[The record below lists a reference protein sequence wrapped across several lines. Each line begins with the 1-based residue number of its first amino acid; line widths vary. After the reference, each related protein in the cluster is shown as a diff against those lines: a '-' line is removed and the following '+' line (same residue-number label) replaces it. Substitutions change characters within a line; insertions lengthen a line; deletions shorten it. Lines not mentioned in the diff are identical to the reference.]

1 MGQISKLA
9 GATAIYGVSSILGRI
24 LNYALTP
31 LHTAVF
37 EDTSKMGVVN
47 GLYAYVAILLVIYT
61 FGMETS
67 FFRFSKKVDEESK
80 IYHQT
85 STVVI
90 FLSCL
95 LSTLIFLNADWLAA
109 AAEYPEAGLY
119 VKWLA
124 IILFIDGLLAIPFAK
139 LRKDNQAKRFA
150 TAKVAHIILNVLLQ
164 VLFLLVFPAI
174 YRGDFLPSLTPFTQQ
189 WFDPELGI
197 GYIFLSNLIAN
208 IFLILILFDLLSK
221 IRIAFTK
228 SLLKPILIY
237 STPIMLMGVAGM
249 INENIAQPMLEKI
262 LPENFYPW
270 DAVGVYG
277 QTLKLSIFMML
288 AIQAFRYAAEP
299 FFFSKA
305 EDKEAPQLFSRI
317 MHYFILF
324 SLAIFV
330 GVSLNV
336 DLIGFIFLRSETYR
350 VALFLVPILLFGKLF
365 YGIYVNL
372 SIWFKLIDETMYGMW
387 FAIVG
392 ATVTIIGNVLLIPY
406 IGYIGSAVSLVLC
419 YLVMC
424 SLCYYYGQKKYP
436 IPYNFKKLIP
446 HLIISVIIVFI
457 SFQVEWKN
465 FWIDSI
471 FNILITL
478 LLFFVVYIMEFR
490 PLLKRG

>member
-1 MGQISKLA
+1 MGQIRKLA

-37 EDTSKMGVVN
+37 EDTSKMGVVT
-47 GLYAYVAILLVIYT
+47 GLYAYTAILLVIYT

-67 FFRFSKKVDEESK
+67 FFRFSNKLENESRV
-80 IYHQT
+80 YQQT
-85 STVVI
+85 STAVI
-90 FLSCL
+90 FISFL
-95 LSTLIFLNADWLAA
+95 LSVFIFFNAGWLAA
-109 AAEYPEAGLY
+109 AAEYPQAGLF
-119 VKWLA
+119 VQWLA

-139 LRKDNQAKRFA
+139 LRKENQAKRFA

-164 VLFLLVFPAI
+164 VLFLLVLPAI
-174 YRGDFLPSLTPFTQQ
+174 YYGKFLPSFTEFTRS

-208 IFLILILFDLLSK
+208 IFLVIILLDLVKK
-221 IRIAFTK
+221 IRIRIHWPT
-228 SLLKPILIY
+228 LKPILIY
-237 STPIMLMGVAGM
+237 SIPIMLMGVAGM
-249 INENIAQPMLEKI
+249 VNENLDKILLEKL
-262 LPENFYPW
+262 LPEDFYPW

-277 QTLKLSIFMML
+277 MTFKLSIFMML

-305 EDKEAPQLFSRI
+305 EDKEAPQLFSRV

-336 DLIGFIFLRSETYR
+336 DLIGYIFLRSETYR

-365 YGIYVNL
+365 YGIYINL
-372 SIWFKLIDETMYGMW
+372 SVWFKLTDETMYGMW
-387 FAIVG
+387 FS
-392 ATVTIIGNVLLIPY
+392 IIGAVVTVIGNILLIPY
-406 IGYIGSAVSLVLC
+406 IGYIGSAISLVLC

-424 SLCYYYGQKKYP
+424 SICYYYGQKKYP
-436 IPYNFKKLIP
+436 IPYKFKKLIP
-446 HLIISVIIVFI
+446 HLIISVIVVAL
-457 SFQVEWKN
+457 SFQVEWEN
-465 FWIDSI
+465 FWFDSI